1 MRMRFGRGVC
11 GVVAAGAL
19 GAAGAPAA
27 DRHDLDQ
34 QASRVQ
40 LRDVAAD
47 AGVRFVRH
55 IGSTSEK
62 FYVDSVPGGLAI
74 FDYNG
79 DGRPDIFFT
88 DGAELP
94 SLEKRLPAYAN
105 RLYRN
110 DGNMRFTDVTDAAG
124 VAGVGYAMGAAAAD
138 YDNDGHVDLF
148 VAGVRRNQLL
158 HNRGDGGF
166 DDVTTRAGIAS
177 GEWAVAAGWLDY
189 DNDGLLDL
197 FVVNYVQWSPQ
208 TNRACRDEVRD
219 IAIFCHPRTFE
230 GLPNRLYRNRGD
242 GTFEDVSARAG
253 ISAHAGKGM
262 SVAFGDFDRDGRVDI
277 FVTNDTVPN
286 YLFHNNGDGTFSDV
300 ALVAG
305 VSVPDT
311 GRPVSAMGADVQDY
325 DNDGWDDILFAAL
338 TGETFPLFRNDR
350 RGAFVET
357 TQTAGVA
364 GLTVKAS
371 GWCAIAADV
380 DNDGWPDIFTAN
392 SHVND
397 RIGDFEAVAW
407 KQANSLLVNDGHG
420 RFSDATAASG
430 LGQGV
435 AVHRGCGVA
444 DLDGDGRLDVV
455 VLSLGS
461 PAEIWKNESAPEN
474 RWLNVRLVG
483 TKSNRDGLGARVI
496 VANQSRTMSTA
507 RGYAS
512 SSHAGVH
519 FGLGSGTANVRVEVQ
534 WPSGTKQVV
543 ENVKTNQTIEI
554 RER

>member
-1 MRMRFGRGVC
+1 M
-11 GVVAAGAL
+11 VAAAIF
-19 GAAGAPAA
+19 GAAGGPAAQRRAPA
-27 DRHDLDQ
+27 Q
-34 QASRVQ
+34 QPPRVQ
-40 LRDVAAD
+40 LRDVAAE

-55 IGSTSEK
+55 VGSTSEK

-88 DGAELP
+88 DGAALP
-94 SLEKRLPAYAN
+94 SLEKRMPEHAN

-110 DGNMRFTDVTDAAG
+110 EGNMRFTDVTDAAG

-148 VAGVRRNQLL
+148 VAGMRRNQLL
-158 HNRGDGGF
+158 RNRGDGRF
-166 DDVTTRAGIAS
+166 EDVTTRAGIGS

-189 DNDGLLDL
+189 DNDGFLDL
-197 FVVNYVQWSPQ
+197 FVVDYVQWSPE
-208 TNRACRDEVRD
+208 TNRACRDEVRN
-219 IAIFCHPRTFE
+219 IAIFCHPRTFQDV
-230 GLPNRLYRNRGD
+230 PNRLYRNRGD

-253 ISAHAGKGM
+253 IWAHAGKGM

-286 YLFHNNGDGTFSDV
+286 YLFHNNGDGTFREI
-300 ALVAG
+300 ALGAG

-311 GRPVSAMGADVQDY
+311 GRAVSAMGADVQDY
-325 DNDGWDDILFAAL
+325 DNDGWDDILFTAL
-338 TGETFPLFRNDR
+338 AGDTFPLFRNDR
-350 RGAFVET
+350 HGAFVEA
-357 TQTAGVA
+357 TQTSGVA
-364 GLTVKAS
+364 RLTVKAS

-397 RIGDFEAVAW
+397 RIGDFEAAQW
-407 KQANSLLVNDGHG
+407 MQANSLFMNDGHG
-420 RFSDATAASG
+420 RFIDATAASG
-430 LGQGV
+430 LAQRV

-444 DLDGDGRLDVV
+444 DLDGDGRLELV

-496 VANQSRTMSTA
+496 VGHQRRTMSTA

-519 FGLGSGTANVRVEVQ
+519 FGLGSGTATVRVEVE
-534 WPSGTKQVV
+534 WPSGTRQVV
-543 ENVKTNQTIEI
+543 ESVKTNQTIEL

>member
-1 MRMRFGRGVC
+1 
-11 GVVAAGAL
+11 VVAAGAL
-19 GAAGAPAA
+19 GAAGVPAA
-27 DRHDLDQ
+27 DQLEQ

-40 LRDVAAD
+40 LRDVAA
-47 AGVRFVRH
+47 GSGMRFVRH
-55 IGSTSEK
+55 VGSTSEK
-62 FYVDSVPGGLAI
+62 FYVDSVPGGLAV

-79 DGRPDIFFT
+79 DGRPDIFFA

-94 SLEKRLPAYAN
+94 SLEKHLPEHAN

-110 DGNMRFTDVTDAAG
+110 EGNMRFTDVTDEAG
-124 VAGVGYAMGAAAAD
+124 VAGVGYAMGVAAAD

-158 HNRGDGGF
+158 RNRGDGRF
-166 DDVTTRAGIAS
+166 DDVTARAGIAG

-197 FVVNYVQWSPQ
+197 FVVNYVQWSPA
-208 TNRACRDEVRD
+208 TNPACRDEVRD
-219 IAIFCHPRTFE
+219 IAIFCHPRTFQ

-253 ISAHAGKGM
+253 ISAHTGKGM

-286 YLFHNNGDGTFSDV
+286 YLFHNNGDGTFSDI
-300 ALVAG
+300 ALLAG

-338 TGETFPLFRNDR
+338 AGETFPLFRNDR
-350 RGAFVET
+350 RGAFVEA
-357 TQTAGVA
+357 TQASGVA
-364 GLTVKAS
+364 RLTVKAS
-371 GWCAIAADV
+371 GWCAIAADLN
-380 DNDGWPDIFTAN
+380 NDGWPDIFSAN
-392 SHVND
+392 SDVND

-407 KQANSLLVNDGHG
+407 KQANSLLMNDGHG
-420 RFSDATAASG
+420 RFSDATAESG
-430 LGQGV
+430 LGQRV

-444 DLDGDGRLDVV
+444 DLDGDGRLDLV

-461 PAEIWKNESAPEN
+461 PAEIWKNESAPEP

-496 VANQSRTMSTA
+496 VGHQSRTMSTA

-519 FGLGSGTANVRVEVQ
+519 FGLGSAAATVGVEVQ

-543 ENVKTNQTIEI
+543 EHVNTNHTIEI